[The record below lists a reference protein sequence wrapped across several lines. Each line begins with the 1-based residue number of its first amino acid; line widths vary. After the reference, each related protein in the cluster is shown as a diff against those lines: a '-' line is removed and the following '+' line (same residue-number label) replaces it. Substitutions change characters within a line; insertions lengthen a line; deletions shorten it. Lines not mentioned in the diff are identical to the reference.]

1 MILQEVGSFCGK
13 EEVVLEK
20 LVLEWLPQLV
30 LCGRS
35 LLVHL
40 LELSVVL
47 QSAVSSVLAKNS
59 LAPVVSCAFA
69 GVLVQRLHLYSQ
81 IEPRQL
87 CVSGVKAIF
96 SVVSLYHSGFAWGDC
111 NSPDFS
117 VSFSS

>member
-1 MILQEVGSFCGK
+1 MFGM

-20 LVLEWLPQLV
+20 LFLECLSQLV

-47 QSAVSSVLAKNS
+47 QSAVSSVSAKNS

-69 GVLVQRLHLYSQ
+69 GVLVQRLRLSSQ
-81 IEPRQL
+81 VEPRQL
-87 CVSGVKAIF
+87 YVSEV
-96 SVVSLYHSGFAWGDC
+96 
-111 NSPDFS
+111 
-117 VSFSS
+117 